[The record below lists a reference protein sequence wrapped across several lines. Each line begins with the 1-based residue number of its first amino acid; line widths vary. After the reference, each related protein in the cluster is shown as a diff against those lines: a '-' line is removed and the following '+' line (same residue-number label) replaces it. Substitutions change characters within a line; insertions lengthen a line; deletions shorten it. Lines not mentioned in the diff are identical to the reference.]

1 MLITLL
7 ATAVVLGVLIFVHEL
22 GHFVTAKLAD
32 IEVPRFSIGF
42 GPKLLGFRRGETEYV
57 LSALPLGGYVRMAGM
72 ADLEPLE
79 GAASESEVEAK
90 REREQSSAPRPRDFE
105 AKSLPARTMVISA
118 GVLMNLLFAV
128 VAFSVIGLAWGV
140 PQVPASV
147 LGGVTD
153 ELLPPGAEALA
164 ALPPGTRITSVGDRS
179 ISDFEELRIA
189 LVTPGPGPVII
200 GFADAEPIQ
209 IELPAGDSL
218 RQSLVASLQPVI
230 HMEPVIQQL
239 AESDGAGARGGI
251 EVGDRVIEVEGAPIA
266 SWQELV
272 AVVESS
278 PGRPVDLVVERDGE
292 NVALT
297 VTPDTRRLA
306 DGTSYGRIDVL
317 GGASGALAVP
327 RTRVGPLGA
336 LAFGASE
343 AWRWVVVIVDFLF
356 SLFQGEA
363 SPRSV
368 GGPGMIAQ
376 MSGQMARL
384 GAEAFLR
391 FMAILSVNLAVINLL
406 PIPVLDG
413 GQLLFLGVEAV
424 RGRALSLKQRIRL
437 SQVGFVIILAIMAF
451 AIGNDVLRWM
461 GL

>member
-22 GHFVTAKLAD
+22 GHFLTAKWAD

-72 ADLEPLE
+72 ADLEPIE
-79 GAASESEVEAK
+79 GAASESEIEAR
-90 REREQSSAPRPRDFE
+90 REREETRAPRPRDFE

-128 VAFSVIGLAWGV
+128 VAFSVVALAWGV
-140 PQVPASV
+140 PQVPDAV
-147 LGGVTD
+147 LGGVTE
-153 ELLPPGAEALA
+153 ELLPAGAEALA
-164 ALPPGTRITSVGDRS
+164 TVPPGTRITSVGDNS
-179 ISDFEELRIA
+179 ISDFEDLRIA
-189 LVTPGPGPVII
+189 IVSPRPGPITI
-200 GFADAEPIQ
+200 GFADADPVQ

-218 RQSLVASLQPVI
+218 RQSLYEALEPVLRSD
-230 HMEPVIQQL
+230 PVIQL
-239 AESDGAGARGGI
+239 VEEEGAGARGGL
-251 EVGDRVIEVEGAPIA
+251 ESGDRVVEAGGAPIS

-272 AVVESS
+272 TAVEAN
-278 PGRPVDLVVERDGE
+278 PGRSVDLVVERDGE
-292 NVALT
+292 RVDLA
-297 VTPDTRRLA
+297 VTPESRRLA
-306 DGTSYGRIDVL
+306 DGTAYGRIGVGRAPGMAGL
-317 GGASGALAVP
+317 P
-327 RTRVGPLGA
+327 RAHVGPLGA

-343 AWRWVVVIVDFLF
+343 TWRWVTLIVDFLI

-363 SPRSV
+363 SPRDL
-368 GGPGMIAQ
+368 GGPGTIAQ
-376 MSGQMARL
+376 VSGQAARL
-384 GAEAFLR
+384 GPEAFLS
-391 FMAILSVNLAVINLL
+391 FMAMLSVNLAVLNLL

-413 GQLLFLGVEAV
+413 GQLLFLGIEAV

-437 SQVGFVIILAIMAF
+437 SQVGFIIILAIMAF
-451 AIGNDVLRWM
+451 AIGNDVLRWL

>member
-72 ADLEPLE
+72 ADLERFE
-79 GAASESEVEAK
+79 GAASESEAEAQH
-90 REREQSSAPRPRDFE
+90 EREQSNVPRPRDFE

-128 VAFSVIGLAWGV
+128 FAFSVIGLVWGV
-140 PQVPASV
+140 RQVPASV
-147 LGGVTD
+147 LGGVT
-153 ELLPPGAEALA
+153 EEYLPPGTEALA
-164 ALPPGTRITSVGDRS
+164 ALPPGTRITSVGDNS

-189 LVTPGPGPVII
+189 LISPRPGPITI
-200 GFADAEPIQ
+200 GFADADPVQ
-209 IELPAGDSL
+209 INLPSGDSL
-218 RQSLVASLQPVI
+218 RQSLVGALRPV
-230 HMEPVIQQL
+230 MRDAPVIQQV
-239 AESDGAGARGGI
+239 EEEGAGARGGL
-251 EVGDRVIEVEGAPIA
+251 ESGDRIVEAGGTPI
-266 SWQELV
+266 STWQELV
-272 AVVESS
+272 AIVESS
-278 PGRPVDLVVERDGE
+278 PGRPLDLVVERDGAD
-292 NVALT
+292 VPVT
-297 VTPDTRRLA
+297 VTPEERKLA
-306 DGTSYGRIDVL
+306 DGTSYGRIGI
-317 GGASGALAVP
+317 GGASGALAAP
-327 RTRVGPLGA
+327 RNRVGPLGA
-336 LAFGASE
+336 LAYGASE
-343 AWRWVVVIVDFLF
+343 TWRWVVVIVDFLV

-376 MSGQMARL
+376 VSGQAARL
-384 GAEAFLR
+384 GAEAFLS
-391 FMAILSVNLAVINLL
+391 FMAMLSVNLAVLNLL

-413 GQLLFLGVEAV
+413 GQLVFLGVEAV
-424 RGRALSLKQRIRL
+424 RGRALSLKQRMRL
-437 SQVGFVIILAIMAF
+437 SQVGFIIILAIMAF
-451 AIGNDVLRWM
+451 AIGNDVLRFI

>member
-22 GHFVTAKLAD
+22 GHFVTAKWAD

-79 GAASESEVEAK
+79 GAASESELEAK
-90 REREQSSAPRPRDFE
+90 REREQSHAPRPRDFE

-118 GVLMNLLFAV
+118 GVLMNLLFAAV
-128 VAFSVIGLAWGV
+128 VFSVVGLAWGV
-140 PQVPASV
+140 PQVPNSV
-147 LGGVTD
+147 LGDVA
-153 ELLPPGAEALA
+153 EEYLPPGTEALA
-164 ALPPGTRITSVGDRS
+164 ALPSGTRITSVGDRTV
-179 ISDFEELRIA
+179 SDFEELQIA
-189 LVTPGPGPVII
+189 LVSPRPGPITI
-200 GFADAEPIQ
+200 GFANAEPMQ

-218 RQSLVASLQPVI
+218 RRSLFHALRPVLQAD
-230 HMEPVIQQL
+230 PVIQQVD
-239 AESDGAGARGGI
+239 EQGAGARSGL
-251 EVGDRVIEVEGAPIA
+251 EPGDRVVEAGGAPISA
-266 SWQELV
+266 WQELV
-272 AVVESS
+272 AVVESNS
-278 PGRPVDLVVERDGE
+278 GRPVNLIVERDGE
-292 NVALT
+292 DVPVT
-297 VTPDTRRLA
+297 VTPEARRLA
-306 DGTSYGRIDVL
+306 DGTTYGRIGV
-317 GGASGALAVP
+317 GRAPALAVP

-336 LAFGASE
+336 LAYGASE
-343 AWRWVVVIVDFLF
+343 TWRWVTIIVDFLI

-368 GGPGMIAQ
+368 GGPGTIAQ
-376 MSGQMARL
+376 MSGQFARL
-384 GAEAFLR
+384 GPEAFLT
-391 FMAILSVNLAVINLL
+391 FMAMLSVNLAVLNLL

-413 GQLLFLGVEAV
+413 GQLLFLGIEAV

-437 SQVGFVIILAIMAF
+437 SQVGFIIILAIMAF